1 MVTKNMNKQILL
13 VVGGVAL
20 LAVLYNIFVNKS
32 GFPCNC
38 PECQEAAVID
48 AINQEGAAFPQLG
61 EEQKGAPAFVKV
73 LYSILILF
81 VIAGLLALATRVSQ
95 KGAKNLRKRVGRLPY
110 GKRFR

>member
-1 MVTKNMNKQILL
+1 MVNKNMNTQILL

-20 LAVLYNIFVNKS
+20 LAVVYNIFANKS

-48 AINQEGAAFPQLG
+48 AITQEGTAFPQLG
-61 EEQKGAPAFVKV
+61 EEQKGSPAFVAI
-73 LYSILILF
+73 LYSIVILF
-81 VIAGLLALATRVSQ
+81 VIAGLLAIATRMSQ
-95 KGAKNLRKRVGRLPY
+95 RGVKGLRKRVGRLPY